1 MRVGFLGYQT
11 WGHRVLAALLESRHE
26 VGFVVT
32 HPASDHEY
40 ETIWNDSVQELAEAR
55 GLPLL
60 LRTYANDPEVA
71 ALVEAHA
78 PDLLVSSD
86 WRTWLSPKIYQRAR
100 HGAINIHD
108 ALLPRYGGFAPLNW
122 ALVNGEHEVGVTVHF
137 MDDELDAGDIVLQQR
152 VPVDPTDTA
161 TDLFHKTLPLFP
173 DLILRSLELIESGRQ
188 DWVKQDRSQATFF
201 HKRSQEESRI
211 HWDWSAVDIVNLVR
225 AQPDPY
231 PNAYCFHHG
240 RRLRVLDA
248 AVSHQRYGGT
258 PGRILWR
265 EGPGVVVVCGPAA
278 RSGAEHGLVLRRVR
292 TEDGRD
298 LPAAEYFTELG
309 TYLTAYP

>member
-11 WGHRVLAALLESRHE
+11 WGHRVLAALLSSRHA
-26 VGFVVT
+26 VGFVIT

-40 ETIWNDSVQELAEAR
+40 ETIWNDSVQELAQAH
-55 GLPLL
+55 GLPML

-71 ALVEAHA
+71 ELVEGHV
-78 PDLLVSSD
+78 PDILVSSD
-86 WRTWLSPKIYQRAR
+86 WRTWLAPAIYQQAR

-122 ALVNGEHEVGVTVHF
+122 ALINGETEVGVTVHF
-137 MDDELDAGDIVLQQR
+137 MDDELDTGDIVLQQR
-152 VPVDPTDTA
+152 VPVEPTDTA

-173 DLILRSLELIESGRQ
+173 ELVLRSLELIESGKQ
-188 DWVKQDRSQATFF
+188 DWIKQDRSQATFF
-201 HKRSQEESRI
+201 HRRSLEESRI
-211 HWDWSAVDIVNLVR
+211 HWDRSALDIVNLVR

-231 PNAYCFHHG
+231 PNAFCFHNG
-240 RRLRVLDA
+240 QRMRVLSA

-265 EGPGVVVVCGPAA
+265 DGSGVVVVCGPAA
-278 RSGAEHGLVLRRVR
+278 GTGREHGLVLQRVR
-292 TEDGRD
+292 TDDGRV
-298 LPAAEYFTELG
+298 LPAGDYFTRMG
-309 TYLTAYP
+309 GYLTSHP